1 MEPIVSVEERK
12 HKGKKSNKS
21 RKRSNPVEPEPEIAS
36 VDVTDDVDSLKVAEI
51 DGNKEKKIEK
61 LRKALKND
69 LVDLKVELHQML
81 HQDLVSLVDQ
91 SSETRSNS
99 AEKQFLPTRSH
110 SLDST
115 ASEPASSRA
124 LTEIITLNVG
134 GVVRDHYL
142 MYSDSLYIYFI
153 VIFYSHTLNPP
164 PNTVK
169 QYFIFSSLQNE
180 SNSIIL

>member
-12 HKGKKSNKS
+12 QKGKKSNKS
-21 RKRSNPVEPEPEIAS
+21 RKRSNATEPEPEIAS
-36 VDVTDDVDSLKVAEI
+36 VDVTDEVDSLQVAEI

-69 LVDLKVELHQML
+69 LVALKVELHQML

-99 AEKQFLPTRSH
+99 AEKQTLPTRSQ

-115 ASEPASSRA
+115 ASEPVSSRS
-124 LTEIITLNVG
+124 LSEIITLNVG
-134 GVVRDHYL
+134 GVVRAL
-142 MYSDSLYIYFI
+142 
-153 VIFYSHTLNPP
+153 
-164 PNTVK
+164 
-169 QYFIFSSLQNE
+169 
-180 SNSIIL
+180 